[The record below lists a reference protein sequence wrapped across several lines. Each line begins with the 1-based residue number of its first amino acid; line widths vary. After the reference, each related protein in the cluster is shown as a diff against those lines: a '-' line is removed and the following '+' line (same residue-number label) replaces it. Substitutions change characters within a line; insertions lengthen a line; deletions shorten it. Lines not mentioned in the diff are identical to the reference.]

1 MTYSDTLKLTL
12 DQLGEIKATLNSN
25 GWKTINKYFQDTL
38 DYHINICKKEKN
50 KDKLDHSQAAIEIL
64 EGFYNE
70 IKMVDVKTKNTINLI
85 KNYKGDTNV

>member
-38 DYHINICKKEKN
+38 DYHINVIKKEKDI
-50 KDKLDHSQAAIEIL
+50 DKLFYSQGVIEIL

-70 IKMVDVKTKNTINLI
+70 IKMVDVKTKSTINLI
-85 KNYKGDTNV
+85 KNYKRRN